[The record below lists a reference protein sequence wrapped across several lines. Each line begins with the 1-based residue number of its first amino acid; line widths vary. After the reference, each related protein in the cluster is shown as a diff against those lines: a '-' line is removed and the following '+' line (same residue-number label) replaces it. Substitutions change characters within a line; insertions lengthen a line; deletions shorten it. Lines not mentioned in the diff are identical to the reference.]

1 MSRTTFENYG
11 RLAREIEDPTIIG
24 GRYEIQRRAE
34 RLIIKDVM
42 EKLDIGPDDRLLEIG
57 CGPGNLLIPLSFMVQ
72 SAAGIDHPDVCKFLK
87 SRFSDPKVHVIGCN
101 FLDYEPAADE
111 EFDKVLMYGV
121 VSTLTDHDEAVEF
134 IDKAVGLVAA
144 GGRFLL
150 GDIPNIDRKNRFLR
164 SETGKAFEAEWQKE
178 MADTPRTPEPDGT
191 LRDDKLFQP
200 DDRFVVSLMSRYRE
214 RGFDSYLLPQP
225 PDLPF
230 GNTREDLLITRT
242 PD

>member
-11 RLAREIEDPTIIG
+11 RLAREIEDPTVVG

-57 CGPGNLLIPLSFMVQ
+57 CGPGNLLIPLSFMVR
-72 SAAGIDHPDVCKFLK
+72 SAAGIDHPNVCEFLK

-111 EFDKVLMYGV
+111 EFDKVLMYSV
-121 VSTLTDHDEAVEF
+121 VNTLSDYGEAVEF

-144 GGRFLL
+144 GGRLLL
-150 GDIPNIDRKNRFLR
+150 GDIANIDRKNRFVR
-164 SETGKAFEAEWQKE
+164 SEAGKAFEAEWEKK
-178 MADTPRTPEPDGT
+178 MADTPQPPQECELP
-191 LRDDKLFQP
+191 RDDKVFQP
-200 DDRFVVSLMSRYRE
+200 DDRFVVSLMRRYRA
-214 RGFDSYLLPQP
+214 RGFDTCVRAQP
-225 PDLPF
+225 ADLPF
-230 GNTREDLLITRT
+230 GRTREDLIVRR
-242 PD
+242 PPK